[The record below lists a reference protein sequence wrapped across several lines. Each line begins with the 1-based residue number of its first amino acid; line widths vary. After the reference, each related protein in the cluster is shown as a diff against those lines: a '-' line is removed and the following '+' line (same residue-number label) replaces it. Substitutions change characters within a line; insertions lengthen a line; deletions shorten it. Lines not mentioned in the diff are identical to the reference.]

1 MSSNKYAASKP
12 SPHTAYPRPYT
23 VLKSELYFLL
33 SFFPLFFTKEANSTP
48 NRWSALLT
56 KATNSTPGPANS
68 VKLTELQGGD
78 I

>member
-12 SPHTAYPRPYT
+12 GPHTAYPRPYT
-23 VLKSELYFLL
+23 VLKSELYLLFFL
-33 SFFPLFFTKEANSTP
+33 FPLFFTEANSTP

-56 KATNSTPGPANS
+56 KATNSTPGPANG
-68 VKLTELQGGD
+68 VKLTELQGGN